1 MSSLR
6 AQTLPLQCGYR
17 SGRLPGA
24 GVDGPALAWE
34 PGELTGLDKRQL
46 EDEAVPPPRKPLM
59 QMAVFCLGWVRAAP
73 QNSPWG

>member
-46 EDEAVPPPRKPLM
+46 EDEAVPPP
-59 QMAVFCLGWVRAAP
+59 
-73 QNSPWG
+73 